1 MTKTA
6 ATRDGYGEALLELAS
21 NPKVVVLEADLGKST
36 KSLHFRKAHPERT
49 VSCGIGEQ
57 NMLLVGAGL
66 AASGYIPFA
75 STFAIFTERAFE
87 QMRNGVARPNLA
99 VHVCGSHGGTHTG
112 TDGSSAQSIEDLAIY
127 RTLPNVIV
135 MHPSDVV
142 STKELTLQLANSG
155 SPSYMRTARNKTPV
169 LYEGRE
175 DDIKIGK
182 GIVLKEGHDVA
193 IVACG
198 VMVSEALK
206 ASEALATEGIQ
217 ASVVDMHTLKPL
229 DGGLLD
235 QLVASCGAI
244 VTAEDHSVIGGL
256 GGAVAEHLTANIFAP
271 LERVGVQDRFG
282 ESGQSDEMLEVMQI
296 SAPYLQKQPKEP
308 SHARKNRQGAC
319 RGEFIEPLR

>member
-1 MTKTA
+1 MTKMG
-6 ATRDGYGEALLELAS
+6 ATRDGYGEALLHLAS

-87 QMRNGVARPNLA
+87 QMRNGVARPNLP

-127 RTLPNVIV
+127 RTLPNVVV
-135 MHPSDVV
+135 MHPSDTV
-142 STKELTLQLANSG
+142 STRELTIQLAESK

-175 DDIKIGK
+175 NDIKIGK
-182 GIVLKEGHDVA
+182 GIKLREGSDVA
-193 IVACG
+193 IIACG
-198 VMVSEALK
+198 VMVSQSLK
-206 ASEALATEGIQ
+206 AADALEAEGIH
-217 ASVVDMHTLKPL
+217 ATVVDMHTLKPL
-229 DGGLLD
+229 DADLID
-235 QLVASCGAI
+235 ELVSTCGAL
-244 VTAEDHSVIGGL
+244 VTAEDHNIIGGL
-256 GGAVAEHLTANIFAP
+256 GGAVAEHLVSNTFAP
-271 LERVGVQDRFG
+271 LERVGVNDRFG
-282 ESGQSDEMLEVMQI
+282 ESGEADEMLEVMKI
-296 SAPYLQKQPKEP
+296 STPYIAAAAKRAM
-308 SHARKNRQGAC
+308 ARKS
-319 RGEFIEPLR
+319 